1 MPYDQRLPSVG
12 GDDGSW
18 GNILNQFIEK
28 EHYNTGTNNAA
39 NGGHKTITI
48 QASTGSSGATPGAPL
63 KFTSGTLLTSPE
75 AGALEFLTDNLY
87 FTVTTG
93 AVRNTVSLYVQ
104 ASVASGSTPAG
115 DSRQNEYYVTA
126 LSGGPVNFAAP
137 TGTPANGNL
146 LLIRIKDNGSA
157 QTLTFDTIYRG
168 ITQALPTTTTV
179 GKTMYLGFKYNSAD
193 SKWDLIAYAEGP

>member
-28 EHYNTGTNNAA
+28 EHYNTGTHNAA

-93 AVRNTVSLYVQ
+93 AVRNTISMYTQ
-104 ASVASGSTPAG
+104 TSVASSSAPAG

-126 LSGGPVNFAAP
+126 LASGVTFSAP
-137 TGTPANGNL
+137 SGTPVNGNL

-157 QTLTFDTIYRG
+157 QTLGWNSIYKAVAR
-168 ITQALPTTTTV
+168 ALPLTTTAS
-179 GKTMYLGFKYNSAD
+179 KTMYLGFKYNS
-193 SKWDLIAYAEGP
+193 SGTGTWDLIAYAEES

>member
-39 NGGHKTITI
+39 NGGHQKITI
-48 QASTGSSGATPGAPL
+48 QAGTAGAGTAPL
-63 KFTSGTLLTSPE
+63 KFTSGTLLSSPE

-126 LSGGPVNFAAP
+126 LASGVTFSAP
-137 TGTPANGNL
+137 SGTPVNGNL

-157 QTLTFDTIYRG
+157 QTLGWNSIYKAVAR
-168 ITQALPTTTTV
+168 ALPLTTTAS
-179 GKTMYLGFKYNSAD
+179 KTMYLGFKYNS
-193 SKWDLIAYAEGP
+193 SGTGTWDLIAYAEES